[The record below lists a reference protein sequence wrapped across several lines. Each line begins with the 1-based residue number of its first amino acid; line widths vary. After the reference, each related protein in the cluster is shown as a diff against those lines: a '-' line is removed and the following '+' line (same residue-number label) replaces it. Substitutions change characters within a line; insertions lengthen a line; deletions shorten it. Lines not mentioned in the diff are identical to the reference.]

1 MLKLKVPKK
10 LKITPKKS
18 SPARHE
24 RLTLRLSAK
33 ERFSL
38 ELLALKEGITVSRLL
53 MKIAEPAIR
62 EGLTIEK
69 VKGRP
74 KEKIYIP
81 DEAFDPLEPDR
92 IVKLAMIAP
101 NLLSDTNAVI
111 WKVIQEDQTYWIA
124 EKPDFDSIR
133 NNWDSINKRAQEL
146 IEKFST

>member
-1 MLKLKVPKK
+1 MALKLQKK
-10 LKITPKKS
+10 LNTAPKKS
-18 SPARHE
+18 SPAKHD

-38 ELLALKEGITVSRLL
+38 ELLALKEGITLSRLL
-53 MKIAEPAIR
+53 MRIAEPAIR

-74 KEKIYIP
+74 NEKIFIP

-92 IVKLAMIAP
+92 IVKLAMIEP
-101 NLLSDTNAVI
+101 NLLSDMNAVI
-111 WKVIQEDQTYWIA
+111 WKVIQEDQTYWTA
-124 EKPDFDSIR
+124 ENPDFDSIR
-133 NNWDSINKRAQEL
+133 NNWDSINKSAQEL